1 MSNLNKVTLI
11 GRATKE
17 PEIKQFS
24 NGNKIANFSIA
35 TSEKW
40 KDKNTGEQKEK
51 TEFHRI
57 SVNKPALITLL
68 ENYLKKGDIIYVEG
82 KLQTRKYQDNTGNEK
97 QITEITKSVSQ
108 SNAYTVVGGGDSVSA
123 INKYS
128 EIQNFNHISTGGGA
142 SMELMEGKKLPGVN
156 IYEPLII

>member
-1 MSNLNKVTLI
+1 MILEEKTMTNLNKVTLI

-57 SVNKPALITLL
+57 SVNKPGLISLL

-97 QITEITKSVSQ
+97 QITEIAIQGYEHNIKLFDYNKKD
-108 SNAYTVVGGGDSVSA
+108 SN
-123 INKYS
+123 N
-128 EIQNFNHISTGGGA
+128 
-142 SMELMEGKKLPGVN
+142 VN
-156 IYEPLII
+156 IANNLIEDEIPF